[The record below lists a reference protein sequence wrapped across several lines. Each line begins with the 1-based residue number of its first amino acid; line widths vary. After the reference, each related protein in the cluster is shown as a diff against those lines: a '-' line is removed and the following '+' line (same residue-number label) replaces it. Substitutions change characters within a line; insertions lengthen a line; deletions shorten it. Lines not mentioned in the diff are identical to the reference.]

1 MAEKEKAGKAGLA
14 VGISVTAAI
23 AAAVALLKS
32 REAKAAPPNG
42 QGPIDYTVALDNAS
56 LELLIAI
63 AQSSED
69 IREVV
74 ARGVAVAPNTEG
86 LISGRV
92 AIAAVNAPYALP
104 DIVVPD
110 DMFIQI
116 KGWPTNA
123 GIIYVAGMR
132 SSATNINQVWPLLA
146 NEAIGYRV
154 KNAKAIH
161 ISGTVAGDWAV
172 YTVEQRRLGY

>member
-14 VGISVTAAI
+14 VGVSVAAAI
-23 AAAVALLKS
+23 AAAVALIKG
-32 REAKAAPPNG
+32 RGAKAAPPNG
-42 QGPIDYTVALDNAS
+42 EGAEYTVALDNVS

-63 AQSSED
+63 AQSTENTRV
-69 IREVV
+69 IMETQGL
-74 ARGVAVAPNTEG
+74 AAVPNADG
-86 LISGRV
+86 IISGRV
-92 AIAAVNAPYALP
+92 GIVAINTPYALP
-104 DIVVPD
+104 DIVIPD

-123 GIIYVAGMR
+123 GIIFVAGLR
-132 SSATNINQVWPLLA
+132 TSATNVNQVWPLLA

-154 KNAKAIH
+154 KNAKAIRV
-161 ISGTVAGDWAV
+161 SGTVAGDWAV